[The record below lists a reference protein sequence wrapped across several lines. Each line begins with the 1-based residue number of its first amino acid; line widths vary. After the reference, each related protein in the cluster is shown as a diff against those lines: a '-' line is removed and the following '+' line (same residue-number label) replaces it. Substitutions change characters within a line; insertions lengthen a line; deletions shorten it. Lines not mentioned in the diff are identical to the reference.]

1 MVFLPSKG
9 IDFASCPAR
18 PVHDT
23 VYPFLCAVFRDFC
36 SPCAIFLTPVLFSA
50 LIASIEKQFKMLSRA
65 GTSLSERSTALN
77 PAGIYI
83 IHICISR
90 YALFPAGFR
99 PAERFSH

>member
-1 MVFLPSKG
+1 MAFLPRKG

-36 SPCAIFLTPVLFSA
+36 SFCAAILTPSLFSV
-50 LIASIEKQFKMLSRA
+50 LIARIEKRFRLCCPA
-65 GTSLSERSTALN
+65 GTSLSWLSIAFYS
-77 PAGIYI
+77 AGIDI

-90 YALFPAGFR
+90 YALFPAGFG
-99 PAERFSH
+99 PA